1 MTSQKTKLFTLLTVI
16 LLTIMFSGIISAT
29 TIDDTN
35 NTVSDNSQLTN
46 TTIATEFLAVNT
58 KISLDKI
65 PNTKKDETI
74 TISGKVVD
82 ENNKTISN
90 AAVRLNINGLQK
102 TLRTDVNGV
111 YAFNYTVTKAGTTNV
126 TACVLAI
133 NKYAASNVTTKVS
146 VAKLATKIKI
156 NSIKSVVQKTNVNI
170 TGQLCDE
177 NGKGIYGTVKLLINN
192 GRATIKTDTNG
203 QFTYTH
209 NATRVG
215 TNNVTASNLESN
227 NYNSTQSTAVFTVTK
242 T

>member
-90 AAVRLNINGLQK
+90 AAERLNIM
-102 TLRTDVNGV
+102 V
-111 YAFNYTVTKAGTTNV
+111 YK
-126 TACVLAI
+126 
-133 NKYAASNVTTKVS
+133 
-146 VAKLATKIKI
+146 KL
-156 NSIKSVVQKTNVNI
+156 
-170 TGQLCDE
+170 
-177 NGKGIYGTVKLLINN
+177 
-192 GRATIKTDTNG
+192 
-203 QFTYTH
+203 
-209 NATRVG
+209 
-215 TNNVTASNLESN
+215 
-227 NYNSTQSTAVFTVTK
+227 
-242 T
+242 